1 MCKKLLLL
9 LSIILS
15 GCTSVQ
21 QTIYIQDV
29 EVNGPLNN
37 PPIFISDNRNGITV
51 SPWLSFNSNRQINGL
66 ANHSNVNINGV
77 FQVDTIYEGG
87 QLYYRQSNAN
97 NYPYNKTNVRW
108 NLPDVKAGVD
118 VDLPVS
124 RTISIFGSFNYVSQN
139 LYQIVGGSF
148 GFGFYSIKNNGA
160 IRLNVGCTL
169 QEYQYDASTVIVQ
182 TVDPPFGKSYTEVGF
197 FHDINKKSN
206 LNVFG
211 NLTYNTVSEDVP
223 INFFFSLAFFSQTLL
238 NIKPETPNT
247 TYSPFGF
254 TTSVSDTR
262 GETSTAYVSISPGI
276 YINFTPSMRFVLGVN
291 IARDLGDFTNETGS
305 FTSSLLI
312 MPMAKMDL
320 MF

>member
-1 MCKKLLLL
+1 MYKKLLLL

-37 PPIFISDNRNGITV
+37 PPIFISDNKSGITV
-51 SPWLSFNSNRQINGL
+51 SPWLSFNSNHQVNGI
-66 ANHSNVNINGV
+66 ANHSNVNVNGV
-77 FQVDTIYEGG
+77 FQVDTIYDGG

-97 NYPYNKTNVRW
+97 SYPYNKNNVRW
-108 NLPDVKAGVD
+108 NLPDIKAGVD

-148 GFGFYSIKNNGA
+148 GFGFYSVKNNGA
-160 IRLNVGCTL
+160 VRLNVGCTL

-182 TVDPPFGKSYTEVGF
+182 TIDPPFGKSYTEVGF

-247 TYSPFGF
+247 LYSPFGF

-276 YINFTPSMRFVLGVN
+276 YMNVTPTMRFVLGVN
-291 IARDLGDFTNETGS
+291 IAKDLGDFTNEQGS
-305 FTSSLLI
+305 FSSSLLI
-312 MPMAKMDL
+312 MPMAKIDL